1 MNVFISNFRYLW
13 DYAKQHR
20 VVLWTTLLL
29 FFMCTHNVAIEGGA
43 INPLKTGVMCLAVFS
58 VLFIKHTSKAL
69 LLGGMYWG
77 WCYLA
82 ALMAG
87 PVRFSTLG
95 FLAMHI
101 FSFVALYGLIRS
113 KYFTLDYFVKFVTFM
128 IQLYAVVLILQQLCI
143 LVGIRN
149 CPPINLCNQFYLSIT
164 KLPSLHIEPS
174 SAARTLTVLMLCYLR
189 CEPLTRRRRMI
200 DIKELFSKEHRLVS
214 FPFLWTML
222 TMGSGTAF
230 AGLGILSLYFV
241 RAKTCIVAIPAL
253 IGLVYVGEMMEV
265 EQMGRA
271 TRLATAVA
279 SGADIQE
286 MEDADGSGASRIIPM
301 INTLTKTDLTDLSSW
316 IGMGT
321 GERQQAIVMADKTR
335 KMGNIVQYGI
345 IGFVLSLTFVY
356 SCIISKFIS
365 LETLIFVLLLGFA
378 VGNVTYGWG
387 ILMLIAVSSYF
398 VKKYGSVSSIACK

>member
-1 MNVFISNFRYLW
+1 MNVFVSNFRYLW

-58 VLFIKHTSKAL
+58 VLFIKNTSKAL
-69 LLGGMYWG
+69 MLGALYWG

-113 KYFTLDYFVKFVTFM
+113 KYFTLDYFVKFVVFL
-128 IQLYAVVLILQQLCI
+128 IQLYAIVLILQQLCI
-143 LVGIRN
+143 IVGVRSFFLLNLV
-149 CPPINLCNQFYLSIT
+149 NQPWLSLT

-189 CEPLTRRRRMI
+189 CEPLTRGRRLI
-200 DIKELFSKEHRLVS
+200 GIKELFSKEHRLVS

-230 AGLGILSLYFV
+230 AGLGTLSLYFV

-253 IGLVYVGEMMEV
+253 IGLVYIGEMMEL

-286 MEDADGSGASRIIPM
+286 MEEADGSGASRIIPM
-301 INTLTKTDLTDLSSW
+301 VNTLTKTDLTDLSSW

-321 GERQQAIVMADKTR
+321 GERQHAIVMADKTR

-345 IGFVLSLTFVY
+345 IGFVLSLIFVY
-356 SCIISKFIS
+356 SCIIPKFMS
-365 LETLIFVLLLGFA
+365 LETLIFILLLGFG

-387 ILMLIAVSSYF
+387 ILMLIAASSYF
-398 VKKYGSVSSIACK
+398 VNKIKGASGVLCK

>member
-1 MNVFISNFRYLW
+1 MNVFVSNFRYLW

-20 VVLWTTLLL
+20 VVLWATLLL

-58 VLFIKHTSKAL
+58 VLFIKNTSKAL
-69 LLGGMYWG
+69 MLGAMYWG

-113 KYFTLDYFVKFVTFM
+113 KYFTLDYFVKFVTFL

-164 KLPSLHIEPS
+164 KLPSLHLEPS

-189 CEPLTRRRRMI
+189 CEPLTRGRRLI
-200 DIKELFSKEHRLVS
+200 GIKELFSKEHRLVS
-214 FPFLWTML
+214 FPFLWTMM

-271 TRLATAVA
+271 TRLASAVA

-286 MEDADGSGASRIIPM
+286 MEEADGSGASRIIPM
-301 INTLTKTDLTDLSSW
+301 VNTLTKTDLADLTSW
-316 IGMGT
+316 IGKGT
-321 GERQQAIVMADKTR
+321 LERQTVAVVHDKTR
-335 KMGNIVQYGI
+335 KMIFVEQYGI
-345 IGFVLSLTFVY
+345 IGFVISLIFVY
-356 SCIISKFIS
+356 SLCIRSFFS
-365 LETLIFVLLLGFA
+365 LETGIYFVLFGFSLS
-378 VGNVTYGWG
+378 NSTYVWG
-387 ILMLIAVSSYF
+387 LLMLFSISRYF
-398 VKKYGSVSSIACK
+398 GIKWRK

>member
-1 MNVFISNFRYLW
+1 MNVFVSNFRYLW

-20 VVLWTTLLL
+20 VVLWATLLL

-58 VLFIKHTSKAL
+58 VLFIKNTSKAL
-69 LLGGMYWG
+69 MLGALYWG

-95 FLAMHI
+95 FLGMHI
-101 FSFVALYGLIRS
+101 FSFVAFYGLIRS
-113 KYFTLDYFVKFVTFM
+113 KYFTLDYFVKFVVFL
-128 IQLYAVVLILQQLCI
+128 IQLYAIVLILQQLCI
-143 LVGIRN
+143 IVGVRSFFLFNLV
-149 CPPINLCNQFYLSIT
+149 NQQWLSLT
-164 KLPSLHIEPS
+164 KLPSLHLEPS
-174 SAARTLTVLMLCYLR
+174 IAARTLTVLMLCYLR
-189 CEPLTRRRRMI
+189 CEPLTRGRRLLG
-200 DIKELFSKEHRLVS
+200 IKELFSKEHRLVS
-214 FPFLWTML
+214 FPFLWTMM

-279 SGADIQE
+279 SGADIQAMDE
-286 MEDADGSGASRIIPM
+286 ADGSGASRIIPM
-301 INTLTKTDLTDLSSW
+301 VNTLTKTDLADLSSW

-321 GERQQAIVMADKTR
+321 GERQQAIVMTDKTR

-345 IGFVLSLTFVY
+345 IGYALSLLLVY
-356 SCIISKFIS
+356 SCIIRRLFS
-365 LETLIFVLLLGFA
+365 LESLVYLVLFGMSCA
-378 VGNVTYGWG
+378 NITYTWG
-387 ILMLIAVSSYF
+387 CLMLLASSMYFDSKKIANATEM
-398 VKKYGSVSSIACK
+398 KK

>member
-1 MNVFISNFRYLW
+1 MNVFVSNFRYLW

-20 VVLWTTLLL
+20 VVLWATLLL
-29 FFMCTHNVAIEGGA
+29 FFMCTHNVAIEGDA

-58 VLFIKHTSKAL
+58 VLFIKNTSKAL

-113 KYFTLDYFVKFVTFM
+113 KYFTLDYFVKFVVFL
-128 IQLYAVVLILQQLCI
+128 IQLYAIVLILQQLCI
-143 LVGIRN
+143 IVGVRSFFLLNLV
-149 CPPINLCNQFYLSIT
+149 NQQWLSLT
-164 KLPSLHIEPS
+164 KLPSLALEPS
-174 SAARTLTVLMLCYLR
+174 HAARILTVLMLCYLR
-189 CEPLTRRRRMI
+189 CEPLTKGRRLI
-200 DIKELFSKEHRLVS
+200 GVKELFSKEHRFVS
-214 FPFLWTML
+214 FPFLWSMM

-241 RAKTCIVAIPAL
+241 RAKTCIVAIPVL
-253 IGLVYVGEMMEV
+253 IGLVYLGEIMEV

-271 TRLATAVA
+271 TRLASAVA

-286 MEDADGSGASRIIPM
+286 MEEADGSGASRIIPM
-301 INTLTKTDLTDLSSW
+301 VNTLTKTDLLDIQSW
-316 IGMGT
+316 IGTGT
-321 GERQQAIVMADKTR
+321 MERQTAVVMMDKSR
-335 KMGNIVQYGI
+335 KMDMVQQYGI
-345 IGFVLSLTFVY
+345 ISA
-356 SCIISKFIS
+356 IISIIFIYSLCIRHVFS
-365 LETLIFVLLLGFA
+365 LESLLCLVLFGFTLGNITYLWGAMELFA
-378 VGNVTYGWG
+378 
-387 ILMLIAVSSYF
+387 ISSMF
-398 VKKYGSVSSIACK
+398 RK

>member
-1 MNVFISNFRYLW
+1 MNVFVSNFRYLW

-20 VVLWTTLLL
+20 VVLWATLLL

-58 VLFIKHTSKAL
+58 VLFIKNTSKAL
-69 LLGGMYWG
+69 MLGAMYWG

-101 FSFVALYGLIRS
+101 FSFVALYGLVRS
-113 KYFTLDYFVKFVTFM
+113 KYFTLDYFVKFVVFL
-128 IQLYAVVLILQQLCI
+128 IQLYAVVLILQQICI
-143 LVGIRN
+143 IVGVRSVFLLNLV
-149 CPPINLCNQFYLSIT
+149 NQPWLSLT

-189 CEPLTRRRRMI
+189 CEPLTRGKHLI
-200 DIKELFSKEHRLVS
+200 AISELFSNEHRFVS
-214 FPFLWTML
+214 FPFLWCML

-241 RAKTCIVAIPAL
+241 RAKTCIVALPAL
-253 IGLVYVGEMMEV
+253 IGLVYLGEMMEV

-279 SGADIQE
+279 AGADIQE
-286 MEDADGSGASRIIPM
+286 MEAADGSGASRIIPM
-301 INTLTKTDLTDLSSW
+301 VNTLTKTDLTDLNSW
-316 IGMGT
+316 IGTGT
-321 GERQQAIVMADKTR
+321 GEKHQAIVMADKTR

-356 SCIISKFIS
+356 SCIIFKFIS
-365 LETLIFVLLLGFA
+365 LETLIFVLLLGFG

-398 VKKYGSVSSIACK
+398 VKKYGSLSSIACK